1 VPAKAPCFVSAFGF
15 IHAGQ
20 FGEQAGGIGQE
31 LSPQNTELKLLVKN
45 LTPSRH
51 RAKLRLITRKHKPK

>member
-1 VPAKAPCFVSAFGF
+1 VSAFGF
-15 IHAGQ
+15 IHARQ

-31 LSPQNTELKLLVKN
+31 LSPQNTKLKSLPKN
-45 LTPSRH
+45 STPFRH